1 MFIGSVFRETMFL
14 LKWEKTIEKED
25 VGKRSCCEASSL
37 QPRYI
42 LELVTFRNKDVKMES
57 L

>member
-1 MFIGSVFRETMFL
+1 MFL